1 MSKALNLILQFAK
14 NQENRTSSQL
24 KRLNGELRRSEAFN
38 QQVVKYVQDY
48 EKQMLDTA
56 SRGATVAFLQDSSSF
71 RNRLQ
76 AGVEEQ
82 EGQIAKLNV
91 AMVNA
96 REQAIE
102 SKLRVQGI
110 EKVLARKK
118 IEALA
123 ERARQERLELEDCII
138 SRLHGDSGTK
148 PA

>member
-1 MSKALNLILQFAK
+1 MSKVLKLILQFAK
-14 NQENRTSSQL
+14 NQESRTGNQL

-38 QQVVKYVQDY
+38 QQVIEYVQDY
-48 EKQMLDTA
+48 ENQMMQTA
-56 SRGATVAFLQDSSSF
+56 SKGAPVAFLQDSSAF

-82 EGQIAKLNV
+82 EGQIVKLNI
-91 AMVNA
+91 AMVSA

-118 IEALA
+118 AEALA
-123 ERARQERLELEDCII
+123 ERARRERLELEDCII

-148 PA
+148 SA

>member
-1 MSKALNLILQFAK
+1 MSKVLKLILQFAK
-14 NQENRTSSQL
+14 NHENRTGHQL

-38 QQVVKYVQDY
+38 QQVSEYVQDY
-48 EKQMLDTA
+48 GKQMLETA
-56 SRGATVAFLQDSSSF
+56 SKGATVAFLQDSSSF

-82 EGQIAKLNV
+82 NGQIAKLNI

-96 REQAIE
+96 REQAVDA
-102 SKLRVQGI
+102 KLKVQGI

-118 IEALA
+118 AEAMA
-123 ERARQERLELEDCII
+123 KRDHHERLELEDCII

-148 PA
+148 SA

>member
-1 MSKALNLILQFAK
+1 MSKVLKLILQFAK
-14 NQENRTSSQL
+14 NQESRTGNQL

-38 QQVVKYVQDY
+38 QQVIEYVQDY
-48 EKQMLDTA
+48 ETQMMETA
-56 SRGATVAFLQDSSSF
+56 SKGAPVAFLQDSSAF

-82 EGQIAKLNV
+82 EGQIAKLNI
-91 AMVNA
+91 AMVSA

-118 IEALA
+118 AEALA
-123 ERARQERLELEDCII
+123 DRARRERLELEDCII

-148 PA
+148 SA

>member
-1 MSKALNLILQFAK
+1 MSKVLKLILQFAK
-14 NQENRTSSQL
+14 NQESRTGNQL

-38 QQVVKYVQDY
+38 QQVIEYVQDY
-48 EKQMLDTA
+48 ETQMMETA
-56 SRGATVAFLQDSSSF
+56 SKGAPVAFLQDSSAF

-82 EGQIAKLNV
+82 EGQIAKLNI
-91 AMVNA
+91 AMVSA

-118 IEALA
+118 AEALA
-123 ERARQERLELEDCII
+123 DRASRERLELEDCII

-148 PA
+148 SA

>member
-1 MSKALNLILQFAK
+1 MSKVLKLILQFAK
-14 NQENRTSSQL
+14 NQESRTGNQL

-38 QQVVKYVQDY
+38 QQVIEYVQDY
-48 EKQMLDTA
+48 ETQMIETA
-56 SRGATVAFLQDSSSF
+56 SKGAPVAFLQDSSAF

-82 EGQIAKLNV
+82 EGQIAKLNL
-91 AMVNA
+91 AMVSA
-96 REQAIE
+96 RKQAIE

-118 IEALA
+118 AEALA
-123 ERARQERLELEDCII
+123 DRARRERLELEDCII

-148 PA
+148 SA

>member
-1 MSKALNLILQFAK
+1 MSNALKLILQFAK
-14 NQENRTSSQL
+14 NQESRTGNQL

-38 QQVVKYVQDY
+38 QQVVEYVQDY

-56 SRGATVAFLQDSSSF
+56 SKGASVAFLQDSSSF

-118 IEALA
+118 AEALA
-123 ERARQERLELEDCII
+123 QRAHQEGLELEDCII

-148 PA
+148 SA

>member
-1 MSKALNLILQFAK
+1 MSNALKLILQFAK
-14 NQENRTSSQL
+14 NHESRTSNQL

-38 QQVVKYVQDY
+38 QQVSEYVQDY
-48 EKQMLDTA
+48 EKQMMDTA
-56 SRGATVAFLQDSSSF
+56 SKGATVAFLQDSSSF

-82 EGQIAKLNV
+82 EGQIAKLNI

-118 IEALA
+118 AEAQA
-123 ERARQERLELEDCII
+123 ERARRERLELEDCII

-148 PA
+148 SA

>member
-1 MSKALNLILQFAK
+1 MSKVLKLILQFAK
-14 NQENRTSSQL
+14 NQESRTGNQL

-38 QQVVKYVQDY
+38 QQVIEYVQDY

-56 SRGATVAFLQDSSSF
+56 SKGAPVAFLQDSSAF

-82 EGQIAKLNV
+82 EGQIAKLNI

-110 EKVLARKK
+110 EKVLAKK
-118 IEALA
+118 KAEMLA
-123 ERARQERLELEDCII
+123 QRARRESLELEDCII

-148 PA
+148 SA

>member
-1 MSKALNLILQFAK
+1 MSNALKLILQFAK
-14 NQENRTSSQL
+14 NHENRTSNQL

-38 QQVVKYVQDY
+38 QQVSEYVQDY
-48 EKQMLDTA
+48 EKQMMDTA
-56 SRGATVAFLQDSSSF
+56 SKGATVAFLQDSSSF

-82 EGQIAKLNV
+82 EGQIAKLNI

-118 IEALA
+118 AEAQA
-123 ERARQERLELEDCII
+123 ERARRERLELEDCII

-148 PA
+148 SA

>member
-1 MSKALNLILQFAK
+1 MSKVLKLILQFAK
-14 NQENRTSSQL
+14 THETRTGNQL

-38 QQVVKYVQDY
+38 QQVVEYVQDY

-56 SRGATVAFLQDSSSF
+56 TKGATVAFMQDSSSF

-76 AGVEEQ
+76 AGVVEQ

-118 IEALA
+118 AEALA
-123 ERARQERLELEDCII
+123 ERARRERLELEDCII

-148 PA
+148 SA

>member
-1 MSKALNLILQFAK
+1 MSKALKLILQFAK
-14 NQENRTSSQL
+14 NQESRTGNQL

-38 QQVVKYVQDY
+38 QQVIEYVQDY
-48 EKQMLDTA
+48 ESQMMETA
-56 SRGATVAFLQDSSSF
+56 SKGAPVAFLQDSSAF

-76 AGVEEQ
+76 AGVVEQ
-82 EGQIAKLNV
+82 EGQIAKLNI

-118 IEALA
+118 AEALA
-123 ERARQERLELEDCII
+123 ERARRERLELEDCII

-148 PA
+148 SA